1 MEQLTEVKQSK
12 LKKMSSDRIKKHLV
26 KVGYD
31 EDELEQM
38 SRSELMTNLANEW
51 LKEIKVENISSS
63 SSSGEEEGAVGG
75 AKAEIKVTSPMSME
89 VFLQWMMMEK
99 QKEEKREEE
108 RRKEKEEQRE
118 KEEERRREKEE
129 KERERRESKEEKERE
144 RREREE
150 IEKRQRDADLELRR
164 SELEVQQAQFKQ
176 QLDEIRKNRED
187 ADQKIM
193 EQMIEIQKA
202 KKDET
207 ERQIREKEE
216 RILEEERKEQE
227 RREEL
232 IRMERIRQEDLA
244 LMEKD
249 RQDRINAERIQLKL
263 KEDQIEAERRRR
275 EMENTLISQI
285 KKIGDAMKHV
295 LPRMPQDLMEIPLY
309 FQTVENAFRS
319 FAVEERHWV
328 KLLLPLMTPKARTVL
343 NRLAITERDNYQR
356 VREHLLQEYKL
367 TAREYRSRFLG
378 AKKTVEET
386 YTMFTARLKNLLNY
400 YVQSRNIDKDF
411 DLLFD
416 LLVADRLKEELPPG
430 PLQFVLAKEATDCLQ
445 SSVIADLADIHVNN
459 RIGFGVPYK
468 VTGGF
473 GNLNQST
480 NAANQ
485 QQQRMTWVKKAPF
498 SANEAA
504 MNATSRSVMKVA
516 NDNRKEGETVR
527 RCYNYNSTQHLSRW
541 CNKPPRT
548 ENKQMSKINRISL
561 VHDANKDDAA
571 YEEQETEVKVVMK
584 CGMSTS
590 VILEKIDRED
600 AEQRM
605 VISPSMTKKKDEL
618 FKVCLQYVDVELRG
632 EEGHGPLKVKVLADS
647 GAEVP
652 VVSKDL
658 LKVMKSEFVGKVKLQ
673 CVAGEAIPADL
684 VKLDVRMCGDENQ
697 DIVTPY
703 VSLVCACI
711 EKMGSNE
718 KFLLH
723 PDIIADLKKSSKEN
737 LKIPVRAV
745 TRARSKNQEQAKK
758 ENESESVGEKSMK
771 NVIDGEFEFNK
782 GKGKTSSKD
791 HEVTDACELN
801 KLFETNEGD
810 GENVKEIEYE
820 RQNEREK
827 EVMKPVQMNTS
838 DTDELEKQQRND
850 KTLSEWWRF
859 ADRFSEQP

>member
-1 MEQLTEVKQSK
+1 MENLTEVKQTK
-12 LKKMSSDRIKKHLV
+12 LKKMSSDRIKKHLI

-38 SRSELMTNLANEW
+38 SRSELMTTLANEW

-75 AKAEIKVTSPMSME
+75 AKAEVKVTSPMSME
-89 VFLQWMMMEK
+89 MFFQWMMMEK
-99 QKEEKREEE
+99 QE
-108 RRKEKEEQRE
+108 RKEKEEKQEEQRRRE
-118 KEEERRREKEE
+118 KEEQKREKEEERRREEEKKEQERREKEEKKEEERRREKEE
-129 KERERRESKEEKERE
+129 RILK
-144 RREREE
+144 EE

-187 ADQKIM
+187 ADRKIM

-202 KKDET
+202 KKEDA

-216 RILEEERKEQE
+216 RILEEEKKEQD

-232 IRMERIRQEDLA
+232 DRMERIRQEDLA

-249 RQDRINAERIQLKL
+249 RQDRINAERIQVKL
-263 KEDQIEAERRRR
+263 KEDQLEAERRRR

-328 KLLLPLMTPKARTVL
+328 KLLLPLMTSKARTVL

-378 AKKTVEET
+378 AKKTAEET

-459 RIGFGVPYK
+459 RIGFGMPYK

-480 NAANQ
+480 NASSQ
-485 QQQRMTWVKKAPF
+485 QQQRMTWVKKASVF
-498 SANEAA
+498 S
-504 MNATSRSVMKVA
+504 K
-516 NDNRKEGETVR
+516 
-527 RCYNYNSTQHLSRW
+527 
-541 CNKPPRT
+541 
-548 ENKQMSKINRISL
+548 
-561 VHDANKDDAA
+561 
-571 YEEQETEVKVVMK
+571 
-584 CGMSTS
+584 
-590 VILEKIDRED
+590 
-600 AEQRM
+600 
-605 VISPSMTKKKDEL
+605 
-618 FKVCLQYVDVELRG
+618 
-632 EEGHGPLKVKVLADS
+632 
-647 GAEVP
+647 
-652 VVSKDL
+652 
-658 LKVMKSEFVGKVKLQ
+658 
-673 CVAGEAIPADL
+673 
-684 VKLDVRMCGDENQ
+684 
-697 DIVTPY
+697 
-703 VSLVCACI
+703 
-711 EKMGSNE
+711 
-718 KFLLH
+718 
-723 PDIIADLKKSSKEN
+723 
-737 LKIPVRAV
+737 
-745 TRARSKNQEQAKK
+745 
-758 ENESESVGEKSMK
+758 
-771 NVIDGEFEFNK
+771 
-782 GKGKTSSKD
+782 
-791 HEVTDACELN
+791 
-801 KLFETNEGD
+801 
-810 GENVKEIEYE
+810 
-820 RQNEREK
+820 
-827 EVMKPVQMNTS
+827 
-838 DTDELEKQQRND
+838 
-850 KTLSEWWRF
+850 
-859 ADRFSEQP
+859 

>member
-1 MEQLTEVKQSK
+1 MEHLPEVKQTK
-12 LKKMSSDRIKKHLV
+12 LKKMSSDRIKKHLI

-31 EDELEQM
+31 EDELDQM
-38 SRSELMTNLANEW
+38 SRSELMNSLAKEW

-63 SSSGEEEGAVGG
+63 SSSEEEGAVGG
-75 AKAEIKVTSPMSME
+75 AKAEVKVTSPMSME
-89 VFLQWMMMEK
+89 MFLQWMMMEK
-99 QKEEKREEE
+99 QERKEKEEKKEEE
-108 RRKEKEEQRE
+108 RRKEKEKKEQKEEEQKREKEEQRE
-118 KEEERRREKEE
+118 KEEKKEEERRREKEKKEEERRREKEE
-129 KERERRESKEEKERE
+129 RILK
-144 RREREE
+144 EE

-187 ADQKIM
+187 ADRKIM
-193 EQMIEIQKA
+193 EPMIEIQKA
-202 KKDET
+202 KKEGA
-207 ERQIREKEE
+207 ERQNREKEE
-216 RILEEERKEQE
+216 RILEEEKKEQD

-232 IRMERIRQEDLA
+232 DRMERIRQEDLA

-249 RQDRINAERIQLKL
+249 RQDRINAERIQVKL
-263 KEDQIEAERRRR
+263 KEDQIEAERKRR

-295 LPRMPQDLMEIPLY
+295 LPRMPQDLMEISLY

-343 NRLAITERDNYQR
+343 NRLSITERDNYQT
-356 VREHLLQEYKL
+356 VREHLLKEYKL

-378 AKKTVEET
+378 AKKTAEET

-459 RIGFGVPYK
+459 RIGFGMPYK

-473 GNLNQST
+473 GKVNQST
-480 NAANQ
+480 NSSSQ
-485 QQQRMTWVKKAPF
+485 QQQRMTWVKKTPF
-498 SANEAA
+498 LANETAT
-504 MNATSRSVMKVA
+504 NVTSRQVMKVA
-516 NDNRKEGETVR
+516 NDNRIEGETIR
-527 RCYNYNSTQHLSRW
+527 RCYNCNSTQHLSRW
-541 CNKPPRT
+541 CDKPPRT
-548 ENKQMSKINRISL
+548 GNKQVSKVNRISL
-561 VHDANKDDAA
+561 VHDANREDVN

-590 VILEKIDRED
+590 VILEKIDKED

-605 VISPSMTKKKDEL
+605 VIEDTKKDEL

-632 EEGHGPLKVKVLADS
+632 EEGHNPLKVKVLTDS

-658 LKVMKSEFVGKVKLQ
+658 LKGMKSEFIGKVKLQ

-684 VKLDVRMCGDENQ
+684 VKLDVRMCGDEENQ
-697 DIVTPY
+697 DILTP
-703 VSLVCACI
+703 
-711 EKMGSNE
+711 
-718 KFLLH
+718 
-723 PDIIADLKKSSKEN
+723 
-737 LKIPVRAV
+737 
-745 TRARSKNQEQAKK
+745 
-758 ENESESVGEKSMK
+758 
-771 NVIDGEFEFNK
+771 
-782 GKGKTSSKD
+782 
-791 HEVTDACELN
+791 
-801 KLFETNEGD
+801 
-810 GENVKEIEYE
+810 
-820 RQNEREK
+820 
-827 EVMKPVQMNTS
+827 
-838 DTDELEKQQRND
+838 
-850 KTLSEWWRF
+850 
-859 ADRFSEQP
+859 